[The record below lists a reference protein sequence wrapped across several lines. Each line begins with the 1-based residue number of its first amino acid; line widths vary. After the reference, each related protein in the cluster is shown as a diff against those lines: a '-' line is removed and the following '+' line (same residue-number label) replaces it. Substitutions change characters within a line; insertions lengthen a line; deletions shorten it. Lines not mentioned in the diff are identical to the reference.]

1 MPGSRCLPVQDQTN
15 LNFAERANF
24 VVIGIAA
31 TLLLIARGPA
41 HGQDTADD
49 DWYLEAIRTPKDL
62 VPKNGGNPIV
72 IAIVDDGMRTTHQDI
87 KNYIWENPKDKAGN
101 RVDDD
106 GNGFVDDARG
116 WDVSDG
122 DADVAPPEDRSD
134 FYHGTH
140 IAGIVSR
147 MARTA
152 YGDTA
157 SRFIR
162 IMPVKSSADDAPNTY
177 ILDGFKGIEYA
188 IQAGADIIIASWGV
202 AQITPEESRILQQA
216 ADAGIFIVASGGN
229 LPEEREQY
237 PAAHPTVFA
246 VASVERDGTKTVNS
260 NYGQFID
267 LSAPG
272 TGIRSAGIF
281 SDDDYETRDGTSFS
295 VAMVATT
302 AAFIKLQHPSFT
314 PREIEACLK
323 SASVPIEVS
332 NRDYSAKLGAGKL
345 NAEAAVACDILAGET
360 SEDNQLIHPQGFLR
374 AKGKGETSIAWVI
387 EPEGEFE
394 GIRFTPVFNRE
405 KTPRGRIEFRANA
418 LPDAEV
424 LASHSLD
431 ALPTS
436 IYVPGT
442 TAYVTFMMEK
452 KRQRFD
458 WLLEYEAETIDFSKL
473 YCSGTREIKVEGTI
487 TDGSGSAPYSA
498 HSDCKWLIT
507 APEGKVIRIKFDEM
521 DTEANTDLVYFFD
534 GLGTHEKIMAI
545 FSGGDIPP
553 ELITWG
559 NQVLVWFVTD
569 GQNEGRG
576 WQANFRFQDP

>member
-1 MPGSRCLPVQDQTN
+1 M
-15 LNFAERANF
+15 NFAESAIF
-24 VVIGIAA
+24 VAIGIAA
-31 TLLLIARGPA
+31 ALLMFAGGPA
-41 HGQDTADD
+41 HGQDIVDD
-49 DWYLEAIRTPKDL
+49 GWYLEAIQTPEKL
-62 VPKNGGNPIV
+62 VPKHSGDPIV
-72 IAIVDDGMRTTHQDI
+72 IAIVDDGMRITHQDI
-87 KNYIWENPKDKAGN
+87 RDFIWENPKEQAGN

-106 GNGFVDDARG
+106 GNGFVDDAQG

-122 DADVAPPEDRSD
+122 DSDVVPPEDRSD

-177 ILDGFKGIEYA
+177 ILDGYKGIEYA

-216 ADAGIFIVASGGN
+216 ADAGILVVASGGN
-229 LPEEREQY
+229 FPEEREQY

-246 VASVERDGTKTVNS
+246 VGSVERDDTKTVHS
-260 NYGQFID
+260 NYGQFIA

-302 AAFIKLQHPSFT
+302 AAFIKLQHPSFS
-314 PREIEACLK
+314 PGEIEACLK
-323 SASVPIEVS
+323 SASVPIEVT

-345 NAEAAVACDILAGET
+345 NAEAAVACDLLVGET
-360 SEDNQLIHPQGFLR
+360 KEDNRLTHPQGFLR
-374 AKGKGETSIAWVI
+374 AKGKRGVTINWAIA
-387 EPEGEFE
+387 PDGEFK

-405 KTPRGRIEFRANA
+405 KTPRGRIEFRADA
-418 LPDAEV
+418 SPDAEV
-424 LASHSLD
+424 LANHSLD
-431 ALPTS
+431 AFPAS

-442 TAYVTFMMEK
+442 TAYVTFIMKK

-458 WLLEYEAETIDFSKL
+458 WLLEYETDTIDFSKL
-473 YCSGTREIKVEGTI
+473 YCRGTKEITVEGTI

-507 APEGKVIRIKFDEM
+507 APEGKVIRIEFDEM
-521 DTEANTDLVYFFD
+521 DTEANTDLVYFFN

-545 FSGGDIPP
+545 FSGNDIPP
-553 ELITWG
+553 ELTTWG
-559 NQVLVWFVTD
+559 NQALVWFVTD
-569 GQNEGRG
+569 GRNEGRG
-576 WQANFRFQDP
+576 WQANIRFQEP